1 MILVDSSVWVDHFRA
16 VDPVLV
22 ELLSQG
28 RVVTHPFV
36 LGELAC
42 GNLRR
47 RARTLADLRKLPS
60 ITVASDKDT
69 YHLLESQRLWGTGL
83 AWVDMHLLTS
93 AIISE
98 HQLWT
103 HDQALR
109 SAAERLKVAW

>member
-1 MILVDSSVWVDHFRA
+1 MIVVDSSVWVNHFRA
-16 VDPVLV
+16 VDPALV
-22 ELLSQG
+22 ELLSQS

-47 RARTLADLRKLPS
+47 RAQTLADLRKLPS
-60 ITVASDKDT
+60 ITVTSDKDV
-69 YHLLESQRLWGTGL
+69 YHLVESQRLWGRGL
-83 AWVDMHLLTS
+83 GWVDMHLLTS
-93 AIISE
+93 TLISG

-109 SAAERLKVAW
+109 SVAERLKVAW